1 MNFFI
6 PKVKEVSIFKEIAN
20 NIVNPLEIL
29 REAIS
34 NSFDAEALNIYI
46 DIDRNNK
53 GEFLIT
59 IKDDGKGMD
68 INSIHKFF
76 NLGDSNKNNLGIGE
90 KGLGT
95 KIYYKSDFISVFT
108 KIKNKKVYKAEM
120 INPWQKLNEDTI
132 PQYTIEE
139 LNEKFEFKSG
149 TIVVI
154 KNYSINNPERY
165 FNCETI
171 KDYIQWF
178 TAVGS
183 FKNIFASIPSLYKNI
198 KNMQIAPK
206 VFIKDSI
213 LNQNEE
219 IIGVHIFSQP
229 QELPDEDINE
239 KIYKRTVN
247 YCRHFGPF
255 HLETNIN
262 GEYVSVE
269 IYGEVAGINRR
280 KEISRLKKGE
290 TYKGRF
296 GLYLAKDFIP
306 FLRRI
311 DLLNDEQ
318 YYHYHIL
325 VNSQCFELTADRN
338 NLTNENDSKVKW
350 VLEKTREIVNTKIK
364 PIAQEYYFNLRKKE
378 EEDYI
383 ARRKFESINK
393 NLSNLEKLDDILIDC
408 IPIIKK
414 PYSEYEVAMLLISL
428 LSNDK
433 TKKFIE
439 DISKVVTYSKV
450 AATDMICL
458 NKNNKNV
465 LVEIEYKLSNLFKH
479 KHPLNTYDYVVC
491 WDLDVDYNKIIEFNG
506 KKIILMTK
514 GGKNIILCDNNKS
527 IEIINLRDV
536 RNNILTKDLE
546 QVKKLSI

>member
-1 MNFFI
+1 MNIFI

-46 DIDRNNK
+46 DIDRNDK

-68 INSIHKFF
+68 INAIHKFF

-154 KNYSINNPERY
+154 KNYGINNPERY

-178 TAVGS
+178 TAAGS

-213 LNQNEE
+213 LDQNEE

-364 PIAQEYYFNLRKKE
+364 PIAQEYYFNLRKRE

-439 DISKVVTYSKV
+439 DISKVVTYSKI

-536 RNNILTKDLE
+536 RNSILTKDLE

>member
-1 MNFFI
+1 MNVFI

-68 INSIHKFF
+68 INAIHKFF

-132 PQYTIEE
+132 PQYSIEE

-154 KNYSINNPERY
+154 KNYRINNPERY

-178 TAVGS
+178 TAAGS

-206 VFIKDSI
+206 VFIKDNI

-338 NLTNENDSKVKW
+338 NLTNENDLKVKW

>member
-1 MNFFI
+1 MNVFI
-6 PKVKEVSIFKEIAN
+6 PKVKEVSIFKEIAH
-20 NIVNPLEIL
+20 NIINPLEII

-46 DIDRNNK
+46 DICRNNN
-53 GEFLIT
+53 GDFLII

-68 INSIHKFF
+68 IDAIHKFF

-95 KIYYKSDFISVFT
+95 KTYYKSDLISVIT

-120 INPWQKLNEDTI
+120 ANPWQKLNEGII
-132 PQYTIEE
+132 PQYTIEVF
-139 LNEKFEFKSG
+139 NEKFEFKSG
-149 TIVVI
+149 TMVI
-154 KNYSINNPERY
+154 MKNYKIDNPEKY

-178 TAVGS
+178 TAAGS

-206 VFIKDSI
+206 VFINDGI

-219 IIGVHIFSQP
+219 IIGVHIFAQP

-239 KIYKRTVN
+239 KIYRRTVN

-262 GEYVSVE
+262 GEFVSVQV
-269 IYGEVAGINRR
+269 YGEVAGINRR

-306 FLRRI
+306 FLRRV

-325 VNSQCFELTADRN
+325 VNSQSFELTADRN
-338 NLTNENDSKVKW
+338 NLSNENDPKVKW
-350 VLEKTREIVNTKIK
+350 VLEKTKEIINTKIK

-378 EEDYI
+378 EEEYA

-393 NLSNLEKLDDILIDC
+393 NLNNLEKLDDILIDC
-408 IPIIKK
+408 IPITKK
-414 PYSEYEVAMLLISL
+414 PYSEYEVAMWFVAL

-433 TKKFIE
+433 TKEFIGA
-439 DISKVVTYSKV
+439 ISKVVTYSRI

-458 NKNNKNV
+458 DKKNNNV
-465 LVEIEYKLSNLFKH
+465 LVEIEYKLNNLFKH
-479 KHPLNTYDYVVC
+479 KHPLNTYHYVVC
-491 WDLDVDYNKIIEFNG
+491 WDVDVDYNKIIEFNH
-506 KKIILMTK
+506 KNIILMTK
-514 GGKNIILCDNNKS
+514 GEKSIILCDNNKS
-527 IEIINLRDV
+527 IEIINIKSV
-536 RNNILTKDLE
+536 INKILTRDLE
-546 QVKKLSI
+546 KVKNVSI

>member
-1 MNFFI
+1 MNVFI
-6 PKVKEVSIFKEIAN
+6 PKVKEVSIFKEIAH
-20 NIVNPLEIL
+20 NIINPLEII

-46 DIDRNNK
+46 DICRNNK
-53 GEFLIT
+53 GEFLII

-68 INSIHKFF
+68 IDAIHKFF

-95 KIYYKSDFISVFT
+95 KTYYKSDLISVFT

-120 INPWQKLNEDTI
+120 VNPWRKLNEGII

-139 LNEKFEFKSG
+139 FNEKFEFKSG
-149 TIVVI
+149 TMVI
-154 KNYSINNPERY
+154 MKNYKIDNPEKY

-178 TAVGS
+178 TAAGS

-206 VFIKDSI
+206 VFINDGI

-219 IIGVHIFSQP
+219 IIGVHIFAQP

-239 KIYKRTVN
+239 KIYRRTVN

-262 GEYVSVE
+262 GEFVSVQV
-269 IYGEVAGINRR
+269 YGEVAGINRR

-306 FLRRI
+306 FSRRV

-325 VNSQCFELTADRN
+325 VNSQSFELTADRN
-338 NLTNENDSKVKW
+338 NLSNENDPKVKW
-350 VLEKTREIVNTKIK
+350 VLDKTKEIINTKIK

-378 EEDYI
+378 EEEYA

-393 NLSNLEKLDDILIDC
+393 NLNNLEKLDDILIDC
-408 IPIIKK
+408 IPITKK
-414 PYSEYEVAMLLISL
+414 PYSEYEVAMWFIAL

-433 TKKFIE
+433 TKEFIGA
-439 DISKVVTYSKV
+439 ISKVVTYSRI

-458 NKNNKNV
+458 DKKNNNV

-491 WDLDVDYNKIIEFNG
+491 WEVDVDYNKIIEFNH
-506 KKIILMTK
+506 KNIILMTK
-514 GGKNIILCDNNKS
+514 GEKSIILCDNNKS
-527 IEIINLRDV
+527 IEIINIKSV
-536 RNNILTKDLE
+536 INKILTRDLE
-546 QVKKLSI
+546 QVKKVSI